1 VREKERDDISYIIPK
16 PFAAKSGATHPL
28 DPTQRYFEKRGT
40 RQIK

>member
-28 DPTQRYFEKRGT
+28 DPTHEDILRREGPDK
-40 RQIK
+40 